1 MLLVAY
7 TIRLRHPTPKLL
19 VDVRFAQQ
27 KAGRECA
34 RLFTAY
40 LTCAER

>member
-1 MLLVAY
+1 VSNLA
-7 TIRLRHPTPKLL
+7 RGQ
-19 VDVRFAQQ
+19 AA

-40 LTCAER
+40 LTCVER